1 MRGVKS
7 RTLEG
12 VAQTIACTGLF
23 LFFQLKEYTTA
34 FFAISDSMYGTG
46 FYSATGLHGLHVG
59 FALLGYCIV

>member
-59 FALLGYCIV
+59 FALLGYCIL